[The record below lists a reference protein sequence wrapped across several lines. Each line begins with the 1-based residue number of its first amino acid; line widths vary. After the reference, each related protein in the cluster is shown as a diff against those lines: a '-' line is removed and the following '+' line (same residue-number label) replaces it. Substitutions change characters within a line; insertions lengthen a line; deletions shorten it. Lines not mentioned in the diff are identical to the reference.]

1 QEKERSEIGKELHD
15 NVNQILTTAKLYIEN
30 IGYYPTQ
37 QADYVSKSAGL
48 LQRAITEI
56 RNLSKAL
63 VTPVLYDIGLRA
75 TLDELIGQYRTL
87 HLFTVHFNFDI
98 AEERIENG
106 LQLTVYRILQ
116 EQLNNIVKHARAS
129 KVSIDIRGEGDRLRI
144 CIADNGVGFD
154 LQHSRSGLGLHNMKN
169 RVEVFKGEMEMT
181 SAPGKG
187 CSICISFPLS

>member
-37 QADYVSKSAGL
+37 QADYVSKSAAL

-75 TLDELIGQYRTL
+75 TLEELIGQYRTL

-129 KVSIDIRGEGDRLRI
+129 KVGIDIRGEGERLRI

-154 LQHSRSGLGLHNMKN
+154 LQQARNGLGLHNMKN
-169 RVEVFKGEMEMT
+169 RIEVFKGEMEMT
-181 SAPGKG
+181 SAPNMG